1 MNKIKRFFIRN
12 VFKWGTKIMK
22 MWTKEHAMLLIPAFA
37 VMIALS
43 ILLGYLLRNKEE
55 KYRMIPIQIISVILL
70 VLGVIKQVY
79 YLTRPEGYDMFAIP
93 AHFCSLALFFL
104 PIFAF
109 YKGKYKGNVSSF
121 TFMCCSMLMVFMIVY
136 PDMIYS
142 AGNIRDYFK
151 TYSDFHTVTFHTLVC
166 FVFVLIIALK
176 LYDFDTKRDMKI
188 IPIWFTIFCIIS
200 ATMAQI
206 LKTNYNSFY
215 DCNIDAIETIR
226 VNLISQIGW
235 WGQLIFVLCIYIVNI
250 MFAFAC
256 YWIVRGVITLANKIK
271 LAIINKSKNRLIG

>member
-1 MNKIKRFFIRN
+1 
-12 VFKWGTKIMK
+12 
-22 MWTKEHAMLLIPAFA
+22 
-37 VMIALS
+37 
-43 ILLGYLLRNKEE
+43 
-55 KYRMIPIQIISVILL
+55 
-70 VLGVIKQVY
+70 
-79 YLTRPEGYDMFAIP
+79 
-93 AHFCSLALFFL
+93 
-104 PIFAF
+104 
-109 YKGKYKGNVSSF
+109 
-121 TFMCCSMLMVFMIVY
+121 MLMVFMIVY

-188 IPIWFTIFCIIS
+188 IPIWFTIFCVIS

-235 WGQLIFVLCIYIVNI
+235 WGQLIFVICIYIVNI

-256 YWIVRGVITLANKIK
+256 YWIVRGVITLAKKIK
-271 LAIINKSKNRLIG
+271 DAIVNKSKNRLIG

>member
-1 MNKIKRFFIRN
+1 MQL
-12 VFKWGTKIMK
+12 
-22 MWTKEHAMLLIPAFA
+22 WTKEHAMQLIPSFVA
-37 VMIALS
+37 MIIIAIIIAHFLKD
-43 ILLGYLLRNKEE
+43 KEE
-55 KYRMIPIQIISVILL
+55 KYRLIPVQIISVIL
-70 VLGVIKQVY
+70 VIMEITKQIY
-79 YLTRPEGYDMFAIP
+79 NLLDPDGYSLYAIP
-93 AHFCSLALFFL
+93 LRFCSLFVYFL
-104 PIFAF
+104 PLFSF